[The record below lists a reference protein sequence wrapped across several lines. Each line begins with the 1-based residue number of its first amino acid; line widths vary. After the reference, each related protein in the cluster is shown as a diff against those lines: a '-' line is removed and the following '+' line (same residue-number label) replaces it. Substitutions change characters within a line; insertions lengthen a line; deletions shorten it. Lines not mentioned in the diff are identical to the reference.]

1 MPFLCTV
8 VKQIYCGRGW
18 EESFKC
24 DSWEKKPL
32 RLTKRL
38 HFGELNQLNGCGRVE
53 QEAGCVHRAEE
64 LSGKR
69 LGFSCQGWI
78 FYLSFHFI
86 GEALTRRSLFLIFQ
100 SRFSSLKC
108 FALSQ
113 FSTFSSLFFFFYFG
127 PITFSCSDP
136 ILNYFPFSKL
146 LNSRQTERHYRLRWE
161 KTGRWFKVYFIAPQ
175 GILRRKEVIIRPCL
189 KDLTYRMKP
198 SLCNLSVLNH
208 TGSRVHYNTSLQSG
222 WAPWKQV
229 EPWEWDLKQ
238 KKTLKPRQLRLVV
251 LF

>member
-1 MPFLCTV
+1 MAVGEWSRRLDVSTGLKSSQESASV
-8 VKQIYCGRGW
+8 SLAKA
-18 EESFKC
+18 ESFIFLFTLLVKLWPGAPSFSFFKV
-24 DSWEKKPL
+24 DFPL
-32 RLTKRL
+32 
-38 HFGELNQLNGCGRVE
+38 
-53 QEAGCVHRAEE
+53 
-64 LSGKR
+64 LSV
-69 LGFSCQGWI
+69 L
-78 FYLSFHFI
+78 LS
-86 GEALTRRSLFLIFQ
+86 LSSLLFL
-100 SRFSSLKC
+100 
-108 FALSQ
+108 LS
-113 FSTFSSLFFFFYFG
+113 FFFFYFG

-161 KTGRWFKVYFIAPQ
+161 KTGRWFKVYFITPQ